1 MPIKYWDFRAI
12 TICVFSHILKVYVN
26 FTKCRFFTADKRVA
40 WTLQVYCLFR
50 FKLSMALDRSRQL
63 YNSKTTFFHHSKY
76 ITEISIF
83 SSYTLNMYVY
93 LFDNYIKHSCM
104 VENEWNRGWN
114 RAKDPTMVH
123 VIVDIRVI
131 NRAST
136 ISASIYK
143 FNWPQSEWFV
153 R

>member
-1 MPIKYWDFRAI
+1 MSVKYWDFRAI

-26 FTKCRFFTADKRVA
+26 FTKRQFFTADKRVA

-50 FKLSMALDRSRQL
+50 FKLSMALDRRRQL
-63 YNSKTTFFHHSKY
+63 HNSKATFCHRSKN

-83 SSYTLNMYVY
+83 SSYILNMY
-93 LFDNYIKHSCM
+93 LFDNYTKHSWM
-104 VENEWNRGWN
+104 VENEWNRELN
-114 RAKDPTMVH
+114 RAKNPTMVH
-123 VIVDIRVI
+123 VIRVI
-131 NRAST
+131 DRAST

-143 FNWPQSEWFV
+143 FNWPQSEWLV